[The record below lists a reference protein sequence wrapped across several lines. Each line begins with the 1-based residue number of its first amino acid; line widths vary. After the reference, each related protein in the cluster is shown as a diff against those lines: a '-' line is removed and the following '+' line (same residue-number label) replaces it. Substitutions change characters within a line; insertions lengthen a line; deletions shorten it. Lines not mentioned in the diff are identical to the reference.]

1 MFAERTNKVR
11 VNFDLHRESGDLIS
25 MSMTENDY
33 LLEVKNVSKIFGD
46 HRVLSDINL
55 SITKGEVVCII
66 GPSGSGKSTLLRCIN
81 FIAPPDT
88 GEIIFE
94 GRTWRKFH
102 SKYNIFANNRYEKG
116 LPSLRS
122 DIGMVFQHFN
132 VFPHMTALENVV
144 IGLVRVRKMS
154 KSAAREIG
162 CKQLQL
168 VGLADKI
175 NQYPEKLSGG
185 QKQRVAIARALALN
199 PKVMLFD
206 EVTSSLDPELVSG
219 ILDEI
224 RRLAGVGMTMIVV
237 THEMNF
243 AFQVAH
249 RIVFMDQG
257 KIVESGTPEQI
268 KNTKEPRTQAF
279 LSSILT

>member
-1 MFAERTNKVR
+1 
-11 VNFDLHRESGDLIS
+11 